1 MVVPALLLTLVNL
14 WLTVWNADFGNLL
27 PLQPWRTTE
36 SPAAIW
42 QGWYYGLLVFG
53 GFSALLPIFQH
64 TREVKQRLGTLGVA
78 LVIAFLLWL
87 VLAMGSQ
94 VVLGASLPLY
104 EFPILQVFRLAEF
117 GHWFSRFEVI
127 GAVLL
132 VMLALLRAA
141 ALFGAAVS
149 SLLELWEIKSQ
160 QRGRIWLVS
169 LGCWLLLLILY
180 WANRFYTLPGEL
192 LLTICVWL
200 MGIFAL
206 LLPASAVLFGALKF
220 KKEHRNIVVKHEQY

>member
-1 MVVPALLLTLVNL
+1 MCRRHFEEMA
-14 WLTVWNADFGNLL
+14 GL
-27 PLQPWRTTE
+27 PYSDPVRC
-36 SPAAIW
+36 
-42 QGWYYGLLVFG
+42 Y
-53 GFSALLPIFQH
+53 
-64 TREVKQRLGTLGVA
+64 
-78 LVIAFLLWL
+78 
-87 VLAMGSQ
+87 LACQ
-94 VVLGASLPLY
+94 LELEL
-104 EFPILQVFRLAEF
+104 
-117 GHWFSRFEVI
+117 
-127 GAVLL
+127 
-132 VMLALLRAA
+132 
-141 ALFGAAVS
+141 AVS

-206 LLPASAVLFGALKF
+206 LLPALAVLFGALKF